1 MRRLLALAMVAGLF
15 GSGSYAVDAE
25 AAPVLSLV
33 WQGSNSVTPGGSATL
48 NVVLNSDVDLSAATI
63 MVGIADASATAP
75 KVTAANNTPP
85 PSLGSVQFNITP
97 AAPNGVTVGAF
108 GGLSLGSQAPGVF
121 TIGTVTV
128 QAGTATG
135 NFAINPFQRA
145 GVDDWLDA
153 SAINVIIPT
162 LNGTSLNVI
171 PEPGT
176 AGLLGLGLVGLI
188 AVGRR
193 SRA

>member
-63 MVGIADASATAP
+63 MVGIADASGTAP
-75 KVTAANNTPP
+75 KITAATNTPP
-85 PSLGSVQFNITP
+85 PSLGSVQFNISP
-97 AAPNGVTVGAF
+97 PAPNGSTVGAF

-128 QAGTATG
+128 QAGAGVG

-162 LNGTSLNVI
+162 LNGATLNVI

-176 AGLLGLGLVGLI
+176 AALLGLGLVGLI

>member
-1 MRRLLALAMVAGLF
+1 MIVGLLGFV
-15 GSGSYAVDAE
+15 GSAS
-25 AAPVLSLV
+25 AAPTLSLV
-33 WQGSNSVTPGGSATL
+33 WQGSNTVAPGGTATL

-63 MVGIADASATAP
+63 MVGISDASATAP
-75 KVTAANNTPP
+75 KITAATNTPP
-85 PSLGSVQFNITP
+85 PSLGSVQFNISPP
-97 AAPNGVTVGAF
+97 APGGVNVGAF
-108 GGLSLGSQAPGVF
+108 GGLSLGFQAPGVF

-128 QAGTATG
+128 QAGAG
-135 NFAINPFQRA
+135 LGSFGIDPFQRP

-162 LNGTSLNVI
+162 LNGATLNVI

-176 AGLLGLGLVGLI
+176 AALLGLGLVGLI